1 MRHNWRVLLA
11 LVGVLAMLAAG
22 CGNAPGEEGTGQEA
36 AAEEGEGEGEGE
48 ALSGAIEVD
57 GSSTVE
63 PLTNAV
69 AEEYAAEQPDVRVNV
84 GVSGTGGGF
93 ERFCAGET
101 DISDASRAIEEDEV
115 ALCEEAGIEFTE
127 LQVGVDALAV
137 VTNPETDWVDCLTI
151 DELTTIFG
159 PDDPASNWS
168 EVNSEFPD
176 EPLEV
181 FAPGTDSGTYDFMVE
196 DVLGLEESR
205 QDYNASEDDNVIVTG
220 IQGTPGSWGFFGF
233 AFFQANEDSLKA
245 LEVDGGEG
253 CVAPTLETAQDE
265 SYPLIRPLFIY
276 VKNESYQRPEVADFV
291 DYYIETVNGVIESV
305 GYVPMPEDGFTETQ
319 SNLESLQSGG
329 GSGGS
334 EASSED

>member
-11 LVGVLAMLAAG
+11 LVGILAMLAAG

-36 AAEEGEGEGEGE
+36 AAEEGEGEGEGD

-137 VTNPETDWVDCLTI
+137 VTNPETDWVECLTI

-305 GYVPMPEDGFTETQ
+305 GYVPMPEDRFAETQ

-329 GSGGS
+329 GSTGS
-334 EASSED
+334 EG

>member
-11 LVGVLAMLAAG
+11 LVGILAMLAAG

-36 AAEEGEGEGEGE
+36 AAEEGEGEGEGD

-137 VTNPETDWVDCLTI
+137 VTNPETDWVECLTI

-305 GYVPMPEDGFTETQ
+305 GYVPMPEDRFAETQ

-329 GSGGS
+329 GSTGS
-334 EASSED
+334 EGS

>member
-1 MRHNWRVLLA
+1 VLLA